1 MSRALR
7 SACLF
12 AFVSALAV
20 LSMPGCSQQAEG
32 ERCDATNGDTD
43 CNDGL
48 SCIPKEKLLEG
59 ITDRCCPA
67 ENTESDSR
75 CHRVG
80 STGIPTSPSGGSSSA
95 GTANSSVG
103 GAAGDSSGGVSALP
117 ETGGAAGTP
126 SAVQG
131 GNSSAG
137 MPATT
142 NGGAGGGAAGANS
155 TSGGAGAGG
164 AP

>member
-12 AFVSALAV
+12 AFVSAVVV
-20 LSMPGCSQQAEG
+20 LSMPGCSQQGQG
-32 ERCDATNGDTD
+32 ERCDSAKTGNAD

-48 SCIPKEKLLEG
+48 TCVPAHQLADG
-59 ITDRCCPA
+59 TTDRCCPA

-75 CHRVG
+75 CLRGGSVG
-80 STGIPTSPSGGSSSA
+80 SSGGSS
-95 GTANSSVG
+95 TG
-103 GAAGDSSGGVSALP
+103 GSSSGGSTSSGGSSAAGEASGGMSTLP
-117 ETGGAAGTP
+117 ETGGVAGTP
-126 SAVQG
+126 GSTPG
-131 GNSSAG
+131 GTSNASAG

-142 NGGAGGGAAGANS
+142 GGAAGAAS
-155 TSGGAGAGG
+155 ASGGAGG